1 MKKAIHLIIIF
12 GIVTFVISCIPT
24 PGNGNPTPVICSA
37 GNIPILATTNPVLG
51 SWQGTMQTV
60 SYGVDLNQN
69 MDIYLPVNRN
79 LNTKVIVLIHGGAWN
94 TSGNTTKDEMTT
106 KYLPTLKSHFPDA
119 AFYVLEYRLHHLN
132 TTINRFPTQENDI
145 VQALNFI
152 SNRSIADNVSKTVIL
167 FGASAG
173 AHLALLTAYKH
184 NTSNNIKAVVAF
196 AAPSDISTL
205 QINDGTD
212 IGIATSTAAN
222 QVIPSITGNDSTL
235 KYNSSPVNFIT
246 STSVP
251 TLFFHGSNDY
261 TVNKNQSDKLNAVL
275 TTKNVKH
282 QYQIFQCESHG
293 FQIANI
299 IAAINLMQIFVNT
312 NVL

>member
-1 MKKAIHLIIIF
+1 MKKSCYYILLLS
-12 GIVTFVISCIPT
+12 VINFITSCIPNI
-24 PGNGNPTPVICSA
+24 PEGNPTPVICDS
-37 GNIPILATTNPVLG
+37 GNIPILTTTNPVLG

-69 MDIYLPVNRN
+69 MDIYLPANRD

-119 AFYVLEYRLHHLN
+119 AFYVLEYRLHQLN

-152 SNRSIADNVSKTVIL
+152 SNRSIVDNVSKKVIL
-167 FGASAG
+167 LGASAG

-184 NTSNNIKAVVAF
+184 NTYNSIKAVVAF

-205 QINDGTD
+205 QNNDGTN
-212 IGIATSTAAN
+212 IGIATSTVAN

-261 TVNKNQSDKLNAVL
+261 TVNKSQSDKLNTVL

-282 QYQIFQCESHG
+282 QYQIFQCENHG
-293 FQIANI
+293 FQTANI
-299 IAAINLMQIFVNT
+299 VAAINLMQTFVNT